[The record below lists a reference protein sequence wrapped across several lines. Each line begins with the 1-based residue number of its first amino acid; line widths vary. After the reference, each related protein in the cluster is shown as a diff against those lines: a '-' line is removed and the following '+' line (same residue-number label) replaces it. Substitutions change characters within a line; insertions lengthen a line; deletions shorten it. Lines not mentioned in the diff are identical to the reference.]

1 MIVALAGRRI
11 DKADSKDPRF
21 PLKNVECVARS
32 LHGLL
37 VEHGTTA
44 IVSSAA
50 CGADLIA
57 LTEAGK
63 LGLRRKVILPFDRAT
78 FRQGSVVDR
87 PGEWGS
93 AYDTVIDEVDAAGDL
108 MTLSH
113 VGNLDPYSMT
123 SERILDEAVELARQ
137 LEARAGAIIM
147 WDGAVRDKPDYTADF
162 GVSARRRGL
171 PVLEIRTV

>member
-21 PLKNVECVARS
+21 PLKNVERVARS

-37 VEHGTTA
+37 VENETTA

-87 PGEWGS
+87 PGEWGTI
-93 AYDTVIDEVDAAGDL
+93 YDKVIAEVDAAGDL
-108 MTLSH
+108 MTLSQ
-113 VGNLDPYSMT
+113 VANLDPYSMT
-123 SERILDEAVELARQ
+123 SERILDEAIELARQ
-137 LEARAGAIIM
+137 LDERAGAIIM
-147 WDGAVRDKPDYTADF
+147 WDGEVRDKPDYTAEFD
-162 GVSARRRGL
+162 VSARRRGL
-171 PVLEIRTV
+171 AVFEIRTV